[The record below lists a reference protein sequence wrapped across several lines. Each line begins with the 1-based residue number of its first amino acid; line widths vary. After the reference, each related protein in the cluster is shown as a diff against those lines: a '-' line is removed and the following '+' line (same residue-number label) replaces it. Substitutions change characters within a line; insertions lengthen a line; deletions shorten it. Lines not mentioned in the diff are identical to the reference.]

1 MENSLVNQ
9 LITGNHKAFRQ
20 IYLQW
25 HQRVYYYFLK
35 KVNSPEKAEDLVQ
48 LTFIKIWRYREKLS
62 LEHPIEAQ
70 LFQTASIIWIDE
82 LRRRIRAR
90 QHEEISGYEGNLSDN
105 TRHDIEFSN
114 RQLLKSAISMLSP
127 VRRKVFVLSKIE
139 GYTYKEIA
147 ASLHISIK
155 TVDNHIA
162 QALKQLRA
170 SNLLML
176 VIYAIIEKI

>member
-1 MENSLVNQ
+1 
-9 LITGNHKAFRQ
+9 
-20 IYLQW
+20 
-25 HQRVYYYFLK
+25 
-35 KVNSPEKAEDLVQ
+35 
-48 LTFIKIWRYREKLS
+48 
-62 LEHPIEAQ
+62 
-70 LFQTASIIWIDE
+70 
-82 LRRRIRAR
+82 
-90 QHEEISGYEGNLSDN
+90 
-105 TRHDIEFSN
+105 
-114 RQLLKSAISMLSP
+114 MLSP